1 MSPRSHYDVSIAE
14 TSKHQKPDLYGFI
27 SLEFDRCTKSHPKK
41 YYGLKNIWLCGFMG
55 SFEYWER
62 ASLWES
68 GRIDKTNSFKT
79 HVNMYNLPI
88 RELYESVWELI
99 E

>member
-1 MSPRSHYDVSIAE
+1 
-14 TSKHQKPDLYGFI
+14 
-27 SLEFDRCTKSHPKK
+27 
-41 YYGLKNIWLCGFMG
+41 MG

-88 RELYESVWELI
+88 RELYDTIWELTR
-99 E
+99 